1 MEIDNKQVQMTDE
14 KQIYLR
20 SSSVPSNIRNGLENS
35 KNASVFLSGH
45 DSYSFVNTAAG
56 NITGGLIFNLTIK
69 QRFKSPKFVIL

>member
-1 MEIDNKQVQMTDE
+1 MEIANKQAQMTDE

-20 SSSVPSNIRNGLENS
+20 SDFVPLIIWNRLENS

-69 QRFKSPKFVIL
+69 QQFDLPKFVIL

>member
-45 DSYSFVNTAAG
+45 DSYNFVNTAAG
-56 NITGGLIFNLTIK
+56 NIAGGLILI
-69 QRFKSPKFVIL
+69 